1 MPRWTHAVIHHSFT
15 GDSTLPDS
23 VAIRRFHTSY
33 REYGNIITPEEY
45 FEKNEKGLP
54 GLSRPWRDIGYHWVV
69 ERLSDGRPWV
79 LQGRSMMNAGA
90 HCPQEGMNRKGIGI
104 CIVGNFDEAPPPED
118 IFEKA
123 ADHTAWLCRMY
134 RIPVENIGAH
144 RDYASYKSCPGTKFD
159 MGYFKERVAD
169 YLDIWMP
176 S

>member
-1 MPRWTHAVIHHSFT
+1 
-15 GDSTLPDS
+15 
-23 VAIRRFHTSY
+23 
-33 REYGNIITPEEY
+33 
-45 FEKNEKGLP
+45 
-54 GLSRPWRDIGYHWVV
+54 
-69 ERLSDGRPWV
+69 
-79 LQGRSMMNAGA
+79 MNAGA